1 LTAFNRLSE
10 TAKAEF
16 LADNPDSRLNPNH
29 PRNIRDPRTAPG
41 INFANRPPAP
51 PGTMAYQQW
60 YWDTLMRSQAGQ
72 EQMQY
77 NQVGNE
83 QMYQDQG
90 MGMGQDQYNGG
101 MPPYNGQIPPGH
113 NGQIPPGYN
122 GQIPAGFTTP
132 MQMAPGYN
140 NGPLPPLPNHGDYN
154 PQMPMPPMNQ
164 YGTGQFGPQMAQ
176 VPPNMNMNMMGYQG
190 R

>member
-1 LTAFNRLSE
+1 
-10 TAKAEF
+10 
-16 LADNPDSRLNPNH
+16 
-29 PRNIRDPRTAPG
+29 
-41 INFANRPPAP
+41 
-51 PGTMAYQQW
+51 MAYQQW
-60 YWDTLMRSQAGQ
+60 YWDTLMRGQAGQ
-72 EQMQY
+72 EQIQY

-101 MPPYNGQIPPGH
+101 MPPYNGQIPPG
-113 NGQIPPGYN
+113 YN
-122 GQIPAGFTTP
+122 GQIPAGYTNP

-154 PQMPMPPMNQ
+154 PQMPMPPINQ
-164 YGTGQFGPQMAQ
+164 YGAGQFGPQMAQ

>member
-29 PRNIRDPRTAPG
+29 PQNIRDPRTAPG

-60 YWDTLMRSQAGQ
+60 YWDTLIRGQAGQ

-101 MPPYNGQIPPGH
+101 MPPYNGQIPPGN
-113 NGQIPPGYN
+113 NGQVPAGYN

-140 NGPLPPLPNHGDYN
+140 NGPLPPLPNNAADESVRNRSIRSANGSTSA
-154 PQMPMPPMNQ
+154 Q
-164 YGTGQFGPQMAQ
+164 YEHEHDGVSGEVGFIE
-176 VPPNMNMNMMGYQG
+176 ND
-190 R
+190 

>member
-1 LTAFNRLSE
+1 M
-10 TAKAEF
+10 
-16 LADNPDSRLNPNH
+16 
-29 PRNIRDPRTAPG
+29 RD
-41 INFANRPPAP
+41 
-51 PGTMAYQQW
+51 
-60 YWDTLMRSQAGQ
+60 QAGQ
-72 EQMQY
+72 EQIQY

-154 PQMPMPPMNQ
+154 PQMPMPMPPVNQ

>member
-1 LTAFNRLSE
+1 
-10 TAKAEF
+10 
-16 LADNPDSRLNPNH
+16 
-29 PRNIRDPRTAPG
+29 
-41 INFANRPPAP
+41 
-51 PGTMAYQQW
+51 
-60 YWDTLMRSQAGQ
+60 MRGQAGQ
-72 EQMQY
+72 DQMQY

-83 QMYQDQG
+83 QMYQDQVQG
-90 MGMGQDQYNGG
+90 VGMGQDQYNGG
-101 MPPYNGQIPPGH
+101 MPPYNGQAPGY

-132 MQMAPGYN
+132 MQTAPGYN
-140 NGPLPPLPNHGDYN
+140 NGPLPPLPNQGDYN

-164 YGTGQFGPQMAQ
+164 YGTGQFGPQMAH

>member
-1 LTAFNRLSE
+1 
-10 TAKAEF
+10 
-16 LADNPDSRLNPNH
+16 
-29 PRNIRDPRTAPG
+29 
-41 INFANRPPAP
+41 
-51 PGTMAYQQW
+51 
-60 YWDTLMRSQAGQ
+60 MRGQAGQ
-72 EQMQY
+72 DQMQY

-140 NGPLPPLPNHGDYN
+140 NGPLPPLPN
-154 PQMPMPPMNQ
+154 QWRLQ
-164 YGTGQFGPQMAQ
+164 
-176 VPPNMNMNMMGYQG
+176 PPNANAADESVRNRSIRSANGSSPAKYQYEHEHDG
-190 R
+190 VSGEVGFIEND

>member
-1 LTAFNRLSE
+1 
-10 TAKAEF
+10 
-16 LADNPDSRLNPNH
+16 
-29 PRNIRDPRTAPG
+29 
-41 INFANRPPAP
+41 
-51 PGTMAYQQW
+51 MAYQQW

-72 EQMQY
+72 DQMQY

-90 MGMGQDQYNGG
+90 MGMGMGQDQYNGG
-101 MPPYNGQIPPGH
+101 MPPV
-113 NGQIPPGYN
+113 PPGYN

-154 PQMPMPPMNQ
+154 PQMPMPPMNP

-176 VPPNMNMNMMGYQG
+176 VQPNMNMNMIGYQG